1 MTSTASGCGCSGSVA
16 TGTTDTGS
24 DGRERVRYFPR
35 QLVGAAD
42 LTQDQ
47 LYFREKAR
55 RHNRMLHGWGIVC
68 GIRVA
73 AIDGKPG
80 FVAVEPGYALG
91 PYGDEILLDQRLEID
106 LGAQDLNG
114 DTANGCVPADPWCA
128 DVRAPGR
135 GDKPVYLAI
144 AYAEYQT
151 RPVTSP
157 TSGCGCGCDDSGC
170 EYSRIRESYRIRVLD
185 ALPGTYD
192 AVMAPPAFLA
202 SVSCR
207 MRAVDNPNGGHPNGG
222 GDAADTSCACP
233 ACSDCPSEPW
243 VVLAD
248 ITLQGSAVTAIDCD
262 AHRRYVA
269 SFRDFFYACGP
280 ADGRGISGSPV
291 QLAVDPDA
299 IRLLKPALIS
309 RLAGGA
315 LTVDAVT
322 DQDAVGLAGVTNQSA
337 LADKLADVSIAQVA
351 GESRDAFV
359 TRMSDGVAGAASTAI
374 KESAATVW
382 DQAAAMVGVLA
393 RYR

>member
-1 MTSTASGCGCSGSVA
+1 MTSTATGCGCGGAVA
-16 TGTTDTGS
+16 TGSADTGS

-91 PYGDEILLDQRLEID
+91 PYGDEILLDERLEID
-106 LGAQDLNG
+106 LGAQDVNG
-114 DTANGCVPADPWCA
+114 DAANGCVPADPWCA

-157 TSGCGCGCDDSGC
+157 TSGCGCGCDDTGC

-185 ALPGTYD
+185 ALPSTYD
-192 AVMAPPAFLA
+192 AVMDPPLFRD
-202 SVSCR
+202 SVSCIR
-207 MRAVDNPNGGHPNGG
+207 PRNPNGE
-222 GDAADTSCACP
+222 DDTTTPCACP
-233 ACSDCPSEPW
+233 ACSNCPTEPW

-269 SFRDFFYACGP
+269 SFRDFFYACGTTT
-280 ADGRGISGSPV
+280 SPIV
-291 QLAVDPDA
+291 GLPGKLAIDPDA
-299 IRLLKPALIS
+299 IRLLKPSLLS
-309 RLAGGA
+309 RLTGRRPHDRRGHRSGRGRTRRRHGPVGAGRE
-315 LTVDAVT
+315 
-322 DQDAVGLAGVTNQSA
+322 AGQR
-337 LADKLADVSIAQVA
+337 LHRP
-351 GESRDAFV
+351 GGR
-359 TRMSDGVAGAASTAI
+359 
-374 KESAATVW
+374 
-382 DQAAAMVGVLA
+382 
-393 RYR
+393 